1 MIGGQRRH
9 HGQGREDGPQRQ
21 HGFDA
26 FARRHDVMGHTEA
39 DRVAEQMAHRPPRRG
54 DRGFAV
60 ARGVEPGAVRARH
73 GAGEIGDGG
82 NQRRPGLDRCVIMR
96 TVVAAGVE
104 A

>member
-1 MIGGQRRH
+1 MHIGG
-9 HGQGREDGPQRQ
+9 D
-21 HGFDA
+21 
-26 FARRHDVMGHTEA
+26 TEA
-39 DRVAEQMAHRPPRRG
+39 DRVAEQVAHRPPRRG

-60 ARGVEPGAVRARH
+60 ARRVEPGAVRAGH

-82 NQRRPGLDRCVIMR
+82 NQRRPGLDRCAIMR